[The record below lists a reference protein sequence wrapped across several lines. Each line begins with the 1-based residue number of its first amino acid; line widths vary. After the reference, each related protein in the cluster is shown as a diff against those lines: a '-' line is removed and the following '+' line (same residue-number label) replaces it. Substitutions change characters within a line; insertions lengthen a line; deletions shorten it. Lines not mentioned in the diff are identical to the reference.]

1 MSNVF
6 PDDFLWGTATAS
18 YQIEGAAQLDG
29 RGVSIWDTFSKTPGK
44 VVGSDNGDVACDHY
58 HRYPE
63 DIEIMRDLGVKAYRL
78 SIAWPRLF
86 PNGDGVREE
95 RGFNFYNNL
104 IDSLI
109 EAGIEPMV
117 TLYHWDLPQQLEDEG
132 GWANRATA
140 EAFADYALACAEEFG
155 DRVSNW
161 ITLNEPWCVAWLGYS
176 IGVHAPGKKDHA
188 LAIAASHHTALA
200 HSLATRAI
208 KSIRPAAQVGLTV
221 NMTNH
226 NLENPENSELV
237 TLNALLDSNI
247 NRWWIEA
254 MLYGKYPANIL
265 EYYGQALTDVL
276 LPGDQELLKSKPD
289 YLGINYY
296 SDSFLR
302 NPRPEDLV
310 DNGPG
315 IFPFPQKG
323 DNSPPAHLAGSLTA
337 MGWVV
342 TPEGLG
348 NLVAR
353 VHRDYPEIPYLM
365 ITENGSSYEDVVE
378 SDGNINDVER
388 TSYLVRHLQSL
399 QKAIAAGVPVKGY
412 FAWSL
417 LDNFEWAEGYAKR
430 FGLVRVDYQ
439 TLVRTPKLSAKKY
452 KQIVATN
459 SPD

>member
-1 MSNVF
+1 M
-6 PDDFLWGTATAS
+6 
-18 YQIEGAAQLDG
+18 
-29 RGVSIWDTFSKTPGK
+29 
-44 VVGSDNGDVACDHY
+44 
-58 HRYPE
+58 
-63 DIEIMRDLGVKAYRL
+63 
-78 SIAWPRLF
+78 
-86 PNGDGVREE
+86 
-95 RGFNFYNNL
+95 
-104 IDSLI
+104 
-109 EAGIEPMV
+109 
-117 TLYHWDLPQQLEDEG
+117 
-132 GWANRATA
+132 
-140 EAFADYALACAEEFG
+140 
-155 DRVSNW
+155 
-161 ITLNEPWCVAWLGYS
+161 
-176 IGVHAPGKKDHA
+176 
-188 LAIAASHHTALA
+188 
-200 HSLATRAI
+200 ATRAI
-208 KSIRPAAQVGLTV
+208 KSIRPNAQVGLTV

-226 NLENPENSELV
+226 NLENPENTELV

-254 MLYGKYPANIL
+254 MLYGKYPTNIL
-265 EYYGQALTDVL
+265 EYYGKALTDVL
-276 LPGDQELLKSKPD
+276 LPGDQELLKAKPD

-323 DNSPPAHLAGSLTA
+323 DNSPPSHLAGSLTA

-365 ITENGSSYEDVVE
+365 ITENGSSYEDLVE
-378 SDGNINDVER
+378 ADGSINDVER

-399 QKAIAAGVPVKGY
+399 QKAIASGVPVKGY

-430 FGLVRVDYQ
+430 FGLVRVDYK

-452 KQIVATN
+452 KEIIASN
-459 SPD
+459 IPN

>member
-1 MSNVF
+1 
-6 PDDFLWGTATAS
+6 
-18 YQIEGAAQLDG
+18 
-29 RGVSIWDTFSKTPGK
+29 
-44 VVGSDNGDVACDHY
+44 
-58 HRYPE
+58 
-63 DIEIMRDLGVKAYRL
+63 
-78 SIAWPRLF
+78 
-86 PNGDGVREE
+86 
-95 RGFNFYNNL
+95 
-104 IDSLI
+104 
-109 EAGIEPMV
+109 MV
-117 TLYHWDLPQQLEDEG
+117 TLYHWDLPQPLEDAG

-140 EAFADYALACAEEFG
+140 EAFTNYALACAEEFG
-155 DRVSNW
+155 DRVNNW

-200 HSLATRAI
+200 HSMATRAI
-208 KSIRPAAQVGLTV
+208 KSIRPNAQVGLTV

-226 NLENPENSELV
+226 NLENPENTELV

-254 MLYGKYPANIL
+254 MLYGKYPTNIL
-265 EYYGQALTDVL
+265 EYYGKALTDVL
-276 LPGDQELLKSKPD
+276 LPGDQELLKAKPD

-323 DNSPPAHLAGSLTA
+323 DNSPPSHLAGSLTA

-365 ITENGSSYEDVVE
+365 ITENGSSYEDLVE
-378 SDGNINDVER
+378 ADGSINDVER

-399 QKAIAAGVPVKGY
+399 QKAIASGVPVKGY

-430 FGLVRVDYQ
+430 FGLVRVDYK

-452 KQIVATN
+452 KEIIASN
-459 SPD
+459 IPN